1 MHVRTL
7 HVSVPAPP
15 SSLFIQGHCSHCA
28 DGNMEAQSFHL
39 LHEFPGMAMG
49 FKPLACQALGRI
61 GGTWQTEVG
70 RSGGASKIA
79 GDSCREQV
87 G

>member
-1 MHVRTL
+1 MSEHFMFQSQL
-7 HVSVPAPP
+7 PL
-15 SSLFIQGHCSHCA
+15 SSLLIQGHCSHYE
-28 DGNMEAQSFHL
+28 DENMEAQTFHL

-49 FKPLACQALGRI
+49 FKPLASQALGRT
-61 GGTWQTEVG
+61 GGTWQTEAG